1 MYPGTG
7 LVSMGNVKISI
18 HPALK
23 IYMLVLINPQ
33 KMVQKYPS
41 FQKQFNS
48 NNIQIKEAYK
58 SFLHV

>member
-23 IYMLVLINPQ
+23 IYMLALINPKNDPVIFKFPVANQ
-33 KMVQKYPS
+33 
-41 FQKQFNS
+41 
-48 NNIQIKEAYK
+48 
-58 SFLHV
+58 